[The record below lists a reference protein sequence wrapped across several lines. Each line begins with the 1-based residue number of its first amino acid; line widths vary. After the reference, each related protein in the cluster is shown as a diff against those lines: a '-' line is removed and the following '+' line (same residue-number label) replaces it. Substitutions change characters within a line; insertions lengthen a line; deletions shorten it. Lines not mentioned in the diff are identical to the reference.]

1 MFIPSQISE
10 FGHKVLISLNVF
22 PSHPALVAKGFIV
35 FPDKS
40 FWFKNVLIAGTGLY
54 HHTGVPSIISSYL
67 LKSMPIFSFYSL
79 SYSSSVTFSHHSLL
93 AFSPDTSIAK

>member
-10 FGHKVLISLNVF
+10 FGHKVLIYLNVF
-22 PSHPALVAKGFIV
+22 TGHPALVAKGFM
-35 FPDKS
+35 FFLDKS

-67 LKSMPIFSFYSL
+67 LKSMPMSCISGKR
-79 SYSSSVTFSHHSLL
+79 LL
-93 AFSPDTSIAK
+93 ASLFCSSFTTVS